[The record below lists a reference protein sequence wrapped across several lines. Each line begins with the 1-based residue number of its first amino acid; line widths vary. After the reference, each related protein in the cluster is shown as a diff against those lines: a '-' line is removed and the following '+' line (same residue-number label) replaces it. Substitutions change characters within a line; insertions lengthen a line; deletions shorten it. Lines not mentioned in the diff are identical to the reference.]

1 MSRHSFR
8 RSLAKQGS
16 QLRTKSFAVGAAL
29 PYHQTEI
36 LGPLGRGCSM
46 EQCETSMK
54 CIKILI
60 FWLVITAGPKNAISQ
75 FTRDM
80 DDTCQDFIKSVEQA
94 DETMDQTRPKE
105 YSDIAESIYAALN
118 NVVVQAG
125 LAALP
130 LSQDGESRAA
140 RSIVV
145 AQQCRK
151 DMRLMYHNA
160 VANAYVR
167 LREAVGL
174 PSELRSNR

>member
-1 MSRHSFR
+1 
-8 RSLAKQGS
+8 
-16 QLRTKSFAVGAAL
+16 
-29 PYHQTEI
+29 
-36 LGPLGRGCSM
+36 
-46 EQCETSMK
+46 MK
-54 CIKILI
+54 YVKILI
-60 FWLVITAGPKNAISQ
+60 CWLVISVGSKNALSQ

-94 DETMDQTRPKE
+94 DETMNQTRPKE

-130 LSQDGESRAA
+130 LPQDGESRAT

-151 DMRLMYHNA
+151 DMGLMYHNA
-160 VANAYVR
+160 VADAYVR
-167 LREAVGL
+167 LREVAGL
-174 PSELRSNR
+174 PTELRSNR